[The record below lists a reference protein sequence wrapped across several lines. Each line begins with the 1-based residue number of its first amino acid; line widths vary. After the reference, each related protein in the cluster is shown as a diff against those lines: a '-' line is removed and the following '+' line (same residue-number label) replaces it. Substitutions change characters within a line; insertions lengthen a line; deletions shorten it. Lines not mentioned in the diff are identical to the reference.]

1 MKNLLEFRKIAIFLL
16 GLFLMTGCEE
26 NLNEA
31 NINPFGIDPATANPN
46 LLMPTVLASSAQSYV
61 DLGFN
66 DLGGAVQHTQKNG
79 WYSSHNH
86 YDWGPRDW
94 AGWYDILRTN
104 ELMLKRGQEL
114 NNNFFVGVGLT
125 MKSFAFGNI
134 SDLWG
139 DAPYTDALKG
149 DQGGEQFQQP
159 AFDSQEIIYDGI
171 IADLKEASQVLA
183 TATNEGVTVGNDLY
197 FGGNVSKWHR
207 FANSLLLRYYMR
219 ISAKK
224 PDVAKAGIEAI
235 YASGIYIQSPSDDAT
250 LDYTGGSNDIWI
262 SRHIRLNPDGFQRW
276 QACQTFVDQLTETN
290 DPRLTVWFDSVRVQ
304 WVADPMLDA
313 DVESFIRANGVP
325 AGALTYTF
333 DEFEEQYANVK
344 FTRHFNPN
352 RVSRNTGLFVGLPP
366 GIDVPEGYNGN
377 PAPGQGTQNQ
387 HVSQLASIYAT
398 AGAPGD
404 ILKARIIS
412 SAEVSFILA
421 EAAHKG
427 WAVGNAGEHYNKG
440 IENSL
445 ATWGKADSYA
455 AFIARPEVAFNNT
468 LEQIITQ
475 KWVASWTVGAESFA
489 DYRRTGVPALQAGPR
504 AASPAVALRFRY
516 GNDEY
521 NNNTDNIGAAV
532 TRLEVTPFSG
542 NLGSDS
548 PWSKPWLIQGTGK
561 PW

>member
-31 NINPFGIDPATANPN
+31 NINPYAIDPANANPN
-46 LLMPTVLASSAQSYV
+46 LLLPTVLASSAQSYV

-66 DLGGAVQHTQKNG
+66 DLAGAVQHTQKNG

-94 AGWYDILRTN
+94 SGWFDILRTN
-104 ELMLKRGQEL
+104 ELMYKRGQEL

-134 SDLWG
+134 TDLWG

-159 AFDSQEIIYDGI
+159 TFDSQEIIYDGI
-171 IADLKEASQVLA
+171 IRDLQQASEILA
-183 TATNEGVTVGNDLY
+183 TATNEGVTTGNDLY
-197 FGGNVSKWHR
+197 FGGDVNKWHR

-224 PDVAKAGIEAI
+224 PEVAKAGIEAI
-235 YASGIYIQSPSDDAT
+235 YSSGIYIQSPSDDAT

-276 QACQTFVDQLTETN
+276 QACQTFVDQLSETM

-304 WVADPMLDA
+304 WVADPALDA
-313 DVESFIRANGVP
+313 DFETFIRADGEP
-325 AGALTYTF
+325 IGALTYTF
-333 DEFEEQYANVK
+333 DEFEEQHANVK

-352 RVSRNTGLFVGLPP
+352 RVTRNTDLYVGLPP
-366 GIDVPEGYNGN
+366 GIDVPESYNGN

-387 HVSQLASIYAT
+387 HVSQLAPIYAT

-427 WAVGNAGEHYNKG
+427 WGVGNAADHYNKG

-445 ATWGKADSYA
+445 STWGKADTYTS
-455 AFIARPEVAFNNT
+455 FISNPEVAFNNT

-475 KWVASWTVGAESFA
+475 KWVASWTTGSEAFA
-489 DYRRTGVPALQAGPR
+489 DYRRTGLPTLEAGPR

-521 NNNTDNIGAAV
+521 NNNTDNISTAI

-542 NLGSDS
+542 NFGSDS